1 MNCISLFYY
10 SGIQCKLEQREF
22 PREWMDE
29 DTKAEYESFPKYK
42 SCSISEWVAKV
53 WDGEGFAQLVKGD
66 DESLNRAS
74 RTSSPNSIRNQEL
87 SRNDWHF
94 WR

>member
-1 MNCISLFYY
+1 
-10 SGIQCKLEQREF
+10 
-22 PREWMDE
+22 MDE

-66 DESLNRAS
+66 DESFKDLL
-74 RTSSPNSIRNQEL
+74 TKQHGEL
-87 SRNDWHF
+87 SRHDWDF